1 MYDWCCCCGFI
12 FLASGA
18 GFFAVFFLGCSSFF
32 GCCGLFLHSSVRGSD
47 DGDDVCVFRVV
58 SSRAMARKAAL
69 WRGCGEV
76 NGKRLAANPRLAATE
91 LLDLMLPLA
100 VMLL

>member
-1 MYDWCCCCGFI
+1 
-12 FLASGA
+12 
-18 GFFAVFFLGCSSFF
+18 
-32 GCCGLFLHSSVRGSD
+32 
-47 DGDDVCVFRVV
+47 
-58 SSRAMARKAAL
+58 MARKAAL